1 MGITLRTG
9 SNFILPYD
17 FWSCA
22 LKTLAAKFHN
32 GFVKIP
38 SSIVEF
44 SSLTSLKLHSFEIN
58 DSFGKWISS
67 YFKHLGKLE
76 LKRFRGEKLMDI
88 TSSSLKQSEISS
100 TDELLH
106 LQVFVEILEVMV
118 LRWRFDS
125 LDDE

>member
-1 MGITLRTG
+1 MDITLRTG

-22 LKTLAAKFHN
+22 SKTLAAKFHN

-38 SSIVEF
+38 SSIAEF

-58 DSFGKWISS
+58 DSLGKWISS